1 MNLTRYVDDLRHQV
15 LAATE
20 LGGDDI
26 RALAERLMAPVEAA
40 TRLVLLDVLSDAA
53 DEITGELAPGSV
65 EVRLRQGDP
74 EFVVTTPAAV
84 PPVAVGDAG
93 PTTAASGA
101 APSTSAP
108 GPDPDEGATARVTL
122 RLPEQTKAR
131 IEQAAAD
138 GGVSVNAWLVRVT
151 TDALGD
157 SPRPRPTPRSV
168 VGDHV
173 TGWVR

>member
-1 MNLTRYVDDLRHQV
+1 MDLTRYVDDLRHQV
-15 LAATE
+15 LAAAE
-20 LGGDDI
+20 FGGDDI
-26 RALAERLMAPVEAA
+26 RALADRLMAPVESA

-74 EFVVTTPAAV
+74 EFVVTAPPAAGDARAAERDVAAMPPTTPAGPAV
-84 PPVAVGDAG
+84 DI
-93 PTTAASGA
+93 
-101 APSTSAP
+101 
-108 GPDPDEGATARVTL
+108 DEGGTARITL

-131 IEQAAAD
+131 IELAAAD
-138 GGVSVNAWLVRVT
+138 AGLSVNAWLVRVT

-157 SPRPRPTPRSV
+157 SPRPRPASRGWT
-168 VGDHV
+168 GEHV

>member
-1 MNLTRYVDDLRHQV
+1 MTSWRRQDDGMDLTRYVDDLRHQV

-74 EFVVTTPAAV
+74 EFVVTAPAAV
-84 PPVAVGDAG
+84 EPALVGDPG
-93 PTTAASGA
+93 PTTDRA
-101 APSTSAP
+101 
-108 GPDPDEGATARVTL
+108 
-122 RLPEQTKAR
+122 
-131 IEQAAAD
+131 
-138 GGVSVNAWLVRVT
+138 
-151 TDALGD
+151 
-157 SPRPRPTPRSV
+157 
-168 VGDHV
+168 
-173 TGWVR
+173 